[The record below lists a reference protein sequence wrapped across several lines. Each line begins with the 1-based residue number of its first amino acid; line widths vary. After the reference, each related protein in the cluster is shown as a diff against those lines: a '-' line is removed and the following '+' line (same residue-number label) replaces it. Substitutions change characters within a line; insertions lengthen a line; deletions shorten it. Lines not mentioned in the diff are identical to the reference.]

1 MGAFHRICQTDPREV
16 DKLDFFFWGGC
27 LPPLNLRPIVLRLKS
42 MNHEQVVMQE
52 TLSPAQPLTEEACAG
67 NEQNAAGNGLRW
79 KRGVGSCS
87 LSFGAHLGGKGSW
100 SLSLELRSPG

>member
-1 MGAFHRICQTDPREV
+1 
-16 DKLDFFFWGGC
+16 
-27 LPPLNLRPIVLRLKS
+27 

-79 KRGVGSCS
+79 KGAWEAAALALGHIWEGRAPGVC
-87 LSFGAHLGGKGSW
+87 H
-100 SLSLELRSPG
+100 